1 MEFFNDDP
9 SQLGVS
15 LVFVQDVMQSL
26 PEHVKTVIDIRDA
39 KQGNIILEQGEL
51 VNRQFKLNHVPK
63 GFNLEDISRAL
74 APLNHL
80 QNLKIVFRKRNILE
94 MYGVEKVKELNI
106 TSRWEKMHA

>member
-1 MEFFNDDP
+1 MEFFNDDL

-63 GFNLEDISRAL
+63 RIQFRRYFTGISTIKSFAK
-74 APLNHL
+74 
-80 QNLKIVFRKRNILE
+80 LKK
-94 MYGVEKVKELNI
+94 
-106 TSRWEKMHA
+106 

>member
-1 MEFFNDDP
+1 MYFAPHYVVLITDEKLILDHVVMEFFNDDP

-80 QNLKIVFRKRNILE
+80 QNLKIVFQK
-94 MYGVEKVKELNI
+94 
-106 TSRWEKMHA
+106 A